1 VRLFSLFFIHLKF
14 KGHKINLILTARMT
28 AFSPLTKDLCVFC
41 ITRDKCELVMRIKI
55 RSDSRREKEIK
66 TERDDS
72 CRDDRQTNQR
82 KFGRSAAGQY
92 III

>member
-1 VRLFSLFFIHLKF
+1 
-14 KGHKINLILTARMT
+14 MT

-72 CRDDRQTNQR
+72 CRDDRKQTKENLVEAQPVNT
-82 KFGRSAAGQY
+82 
-92 III
+92 